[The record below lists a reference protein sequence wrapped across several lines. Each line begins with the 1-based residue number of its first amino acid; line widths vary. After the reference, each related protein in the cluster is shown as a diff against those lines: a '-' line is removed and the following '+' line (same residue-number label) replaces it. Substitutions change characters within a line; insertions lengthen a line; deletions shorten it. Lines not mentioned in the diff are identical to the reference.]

1 MSNTM
6 QVPPSSTKHKS
17 PPANSLP
24 NIMNI
29 LNILNISVSIDSLAL
44 SVTLRAGLNI
54 NSSTGPTMVIPHL
67 LCYIEQPISI
77 HCLQIELDQ
86 VISTSVRILLP
97 LQLYPP
103 HQYPYIMWCQRVWK
117 YEPKDDNCE
126 LSDSTSSLSSEEPLN
141 GPILPEDLPV
151 YPDAEPMTCRTSGR
165 FSASDRN
172 GALSSRSRDHICCLF
187 QRIWVL
193 YTGTLL
199 LTAKLT
205 IS

>member
-1 MSNTM
+1 M

-29 LNILNISVSIDSLAL
+29 LNMLNISVSIDSLAL

-77 HCLQIELDQ
+77 HCLHIELDQ

-103 HQYPYIMWCQRVWK
+103 HQCPYIMWCQRVWK

-151 YPDAEPMTCRTSGR
+151 YPDAEPMNVQDIWEIFDIRQEWGPFFPVPRSHL
-165 FSASDRN
+165 
-172 GALSSRSRDHICCLF
+172 LSLPKD
-187 QRIWVL
+187 WVL

-199 LTAKLT
+199 LRAKLT